1 MPLAQLALLL
11 GGVIVPETSINL
23 TERLQK
29 IGQTAQ
35 DYREAIMNQFK
46 DMEVDVKEWNFAV
59 GKAEKEY
66 TVEVNLKLGIRS
78 KKP

>member
-1 MPLAQLALLL
+1 
-11 GGVIVPETSINL
+11 VPEQSINI

-35 DYREAIMNQFK
+35 DYKDAMVNQFK
-46 DMEVDVKEWNFAV
+46 DMEVEVKDWNFSV
-59 GKAEKEY
+59 GKADKEY

-78 KKP
+78 KKA

>member
-1 MPLAQLALLL
+1 M
-11 GGVIVPETSINL
+11 PETTINI

-35 DYREAIMNQFK
+35 EYKDAIVSQFK
-46 DMEVDVKEWNFAV
+46 DMEVEVKDWNFSV

-66 TVEVNLKLGIRS
+66 NVEVNIKLGIRP
-78 KKP
+78 KKA